1 MFKNSTRSQTIW
13 LSRHTSYPIKHPHP
27 LLSWP
32 EASRC
37 FTNCKNKTDI
47 TTRRVLWSNSFPLH
61 SKSSPFLLLQQQ
73 QSVCSLCERW
83 AWLWHTVCG
92 TVGGQCCVIPPADL
106 VEAHRY
112 ILPDSSLFFKYPDA
126 DRPWTLRLWFSPN
139 SKLHSSKPLF
149 AKRLVFVPAVVLKPQ
164 NSWRIAFLTWRYQ
177 MLLVLSRPVFSCMW
191 LTEAYIWT
199 RHLNHL
205 QRQLP
210 RRQKLRKT
218 LRLNSH

>member
-73 QSVCSLCERW
+73 QGVCSLCERW

-112 ILPDSSLFFKYPDA
+112 ILPDSSLFFN
-126 DRPWTLRLWFSPN
+126 TLMLTDHGHWDWDFHPTPNFTAQSLFLQSVWFLFLLLCWN
-139 SKLHSSKPLF
+139 HKTVEELHF
-149 AKRLVFVPAVVLKPQ
+149 
-164 NSWRIAFLTWRYQ
+164 WRGG
-177 MLLVLSRPVFSCMW
+177 
-191 LTEAYIWT
+191 T
-199 RHLNHL
+199 RCCLY
-205 QRQLP
+205 
-210 RRQKLRKT
+210 
-218 LRLNSH
+218 